1 MRSLRVTLP
10 ITDTWVLSLQ
20 QAQVALKHRCI
31 AEGVDFHK
39 YFECCSASSASIHLL
54 VLDEL
59 PHTSYI
65 RIMRMLRNS
74 CFERLRLRLCG
85 MGFYQPT
92 ITQRYIGLGLR
103 CDDLSLPV
111 MLQKIARH
119 IPAALPAHS
128 DRMPFVPIVR
138 LKQPLPVDFEP
149 TVRRIV
155 QHFSHQEYSAQAQ
168 YDIFHVDKYS
178 VIEGVAQ
185 DDFSIKIPFL
195 AGIGVMWSTD
205 FSMDTYAK
213 TRF

>member
-1 MRSLRVTLP
+1 MRSLRVALP

-85 MGFYQPT
+85 MRFYQPT
-92 ITQRYIGLGLR
+92 TMQRYIGLGLR

-119 IPAALPAHS
+119 IPAALPAHTE
-128 DRMPFVPIVR
+128 RMPFIPIVR
-138 LKQPLPVDFEP
+138 LIRPLPVEVESI
-149 TVRRIV
+149 VRPII
-155 QHFSHQEYSAQAQ
+155 QHFSHQVYSDQAQ
-168 YDIFHVDKYS
+168 YDIFHVDKHY
-178 VIEGVAQ
+178 VMQGVAR
-185 DDFSIKIPFL
+185 DAFSVKIPFL
-195 AGIGVMWSTD
+195 AGIGVVWSTD
-205 FSMDTYAK
+205 FSMKTYAK